1 MDELPEPAGACQV
14 GNKIDVL
21 HVRGP
26 LYCVWFNNCR
36 VGYTRPERPEAIRF
50 LPYMTSQV
58 VMDDHDRDECR
69 RAAVEQLTKD

>member
-1 MDELPEPAGACQV
+1 
-14 GNKIDVL
+14 
-21 HVRGP
+21 